1 MKVNQQITLFAGAQ
15 DTMEGGAAQ
24 SAGKNQEKRKT
35 VFAGGLNQEKPFRD
49 RVAEKKE
56 QARQNAMKIVND
68 AFAGDKVIDDDLE
81 SRREHIRQ
89 MTKERARILEEKQN
103 VTAQQESLEKDLEE
117 GYITEEEYGQMK
129 AELCKAEND
138 CLGRLDENT
147 NAVKAEDAAIR
158 STKIAQLKKSP
169 MVKAQKLAEEEL
181 QAARDEIVDMAKEE
195 GIEHIDEEAEE
206 REKKAEEFKEEQE
219 KKEEFIEKQKEK
231 REEEEIRIEELGQ
244 EEMYTVVEG
253 DLDVQKEIKEM
264 LRKMKLL
271 EEDLKGAAVDENV

>member
-35 VFAGGLNQEKPFRD
+35 VFAGSLNQEKPFRD

-181 QAARDEIVDMAKEE
+181 QAARDEIVGMAKEE

-219 KKEEFIEKQKEK
+219 KKEEFIEKQK